1 MSMLPNSDSSMPSA
15 TLSHVTR
22 EANFVPLD
30 PHQIDEIGDPGP
42 FTMELAD
49 VYGAILVAVP
59 LGILAKSL
67 LL

>member
-1 MSMLPNSDSSMPSA
+1 MSMLPPSEPLMPSA
-15 TLSHVTR
+15 TVSSAGPDVGY
-22 EANFVPLD
+22 VPSD

-49 VYGAILVAVP
+49 VYSAILVVVP

-67 LL
+67 IL